1 MKDKFSPSINIKRDM
16 SNDYLYIPTR
26 NSISAYNTIASNFKS
41 GIHSY
46 NIIGSYGT
54 GKSAFLVAFSKHLN
68 KQEEYFN
75 PVNGQFNGCSKFKFI
90 HVVGQY
96 ESLIQSLSRE
106 LKVESEEDVVYEAI
120 KDYQNKLKKNKECLV
135 LIIDEFGKTLEYS
148 AKNNPEKELYF
159 IQKLAEYANDSR
171 RNFLFLTTLH
181 QNFDAYAIGLND
193 KDRKEWEKVKG
204 RIKEL
209 PFNEPVEQLLNL
221 ASQALSDSYTRSK
234 TKALTKKLLKI
245 IKSSNLFKLRN
256 ELTDELLN
264 QLFPLEA
271 LSSACLLLALQKYG
285 QNERSLFSFIASKE
299 PYGLV
304 QHQKANKEQYYS
316 IADVFDYL
324 VFNYSYLLQS
334 KNNPDFFKWKVVFTA
349 LDRVE
354 TLIDNDTELAKQ
366 LVKVIG
372 TLDLLNQSGGKIS
385 SEFLSQYFKEVLN
398 LKEIQRS
405 IELLESKGIIKYHKF
420 RNSYALYEGTDI
432 DIEFEISNKRKQ
444 IGKILSVEEEI
455 RKHIHLDFVVAKAAA
470 YKNGTPRIFEYKITN
485 DPIVKIT
492 KERSEID
499 GIINIILTKKQRG
512 LSNGI
517 SDSEA
522 IAYCFVNQND
532 QFIENLTDINVV
544 DRILIENT
552 LDKVA
557 RSELVEYKDSL
568 IRSFKESFSNQL
580 FSSSSIWYI
589 NGIRVTFESERALN
603 KQLSALVDK
612 IYTNTPIFKNELINR
627 SKISGSIHH
636 AKRLYI
642 SALISSWNK
651 ADLGFT
657 DNKFPA
663 ERMIYRSLLKE
674 TGIHKSD
681 VLKGTAEF
689 VQPTNQSFMPLWDF
703 CESFIN
709 DSKKGKR
716 SILELIDNLRQKPFK
731 LKDGLIEFWLI
742 SFLFIKRDEYAL
754 YMDGVYLPSF
764 TTEVAELI
772 FKKPNSF
779 VIKGIE
785 VDGVRLSL
793 FNKYRTLV
801 NQEVSDKIM
810 NKGFQEIA
818 RPFLVFYKQLS
829 PYAKHTEKY
838 LNEETIKLR
847 TTLLNAKELE
857 KTFFEDLPK
866 CFGYSIHDL
875 DKDNEALQS
884 FADTLQNSIREL
896 RLQDTSL
903 ADRYLEF
910 INNYITDDKI
920 DFEILRSKLRER
932 YPISIEKMLSN
943 RQKSVVRRIHSEI
956 PEEALWLSSLSQAVI
971 GKALNKMNDE
981 DEQILHN
988 STAVILNELD
998 AFAELNSLNVD
1009 SDKELA
1015 IRYEIQAS
1023 DHSTAFN
1030 QTIVLKKKQLKEI
1043 NKLEKEVDT
1052 LLEGRDG
1059 DIRKGLLLKM
1069 LKDM

>member
-1 MKDKFSPSINIKRDM
+1 
-16 SNDYLYIPTR
+16 
-26 NSISAYNTIASNFKS
+26 
-41 GIHSY
+41 
-46 NIIGSYGT
+46 
-54 GKSAFLVAFSKHLN
+54 
-68 KQEEYFN
+68 
-75 PVNGQFNGCSKFKFI
+75 
-90 HVVGQY
+90 
-96 ESLIQSLSRE
+96 
-106 LKVESEEDVVYEAI
+106 
-120 KDYQNKLKKNKECLV
+120 
-135 LIIDEFGKTLEYS
+135 
-148 AKNNPEKELYF
+148 
-159 IQKLAEYANDSR
+159 
-171 RNFLFLTTLH
+171 
-181 QNFDAYAIGLND
+181 
-193 KDRKEWEKVKG
+193 
-204 RIKEL
+204 
-209 PFNEPVEQLLNL
+209 
-221 ASQALSDSYTRSK
+221 
-234 TKALTKKLLKI
+234 
-245 IKSSNLFKLRN
+245 
-256 ELTDELLN
+256 
-264 QLFPLEA
+264 
-271 LSSACLLLALQKYG
+271 
-285 QNERSLFSFIASKE
+285 
-299 PYGLV
+299 
-304 QHQKANKEQYYS
+304 
-316 IADVFDYL
+316 
-324 VFNYSYLLQS
+324 
-334 KNNPDFFKWKVVFTA
+334 
-349 LDRVE
+349 
-354 TLIDNDTELAKQ
+354 
-366 LVKVIG
+366 
-372 TLDLLNQSGGKIS
+372 
-385 SEFLSQYFKEVLN
+385 
-398 LKEIQRS
+398 
-405 IELLESKGIIKYHKF
+405 
-420 RNSYALYEGTDI
+420 
-432 DIEFEISNKRKQ
+432 
-444 IGKILSVEEEI
+444 
-455 RKHIHLDFVVAKAAA
+455 
-470 YKNGTPRIFEYKITN
+470 
-485 DPIVKIT
+485 
-492 KERSEID
+492 
-499 GIINIILTKKQRG
+499 
-512 LSNGI
+512 
-517 SDSEA
+517 
-522 IAYCFVNQND
+522 
-532 QFIENLTDINVV
+532 
-544 DRILIENT
+544 
-552 LDKVA
+552 
-557 RSELVEYKDSL
+557 
-568 IRSFKESFSNQL
+568 
-580 FSSSSIWYI
+580 
-589 NGIRVTFESERALN
+589 
-603 KQLSALVDK
+603 
-612 IYTNTPIFKNELINR
+612 
-627 SKISGSIHH
+627 
-636 AKRLYI
+636 
-642 SALISSWNK
+642 
-651 ADLGFT
+651 
-657 DNKFPA
+657 
-663 ERMIYRSLLKE
+663 
-674 TGIHKSD
+674 
-681 VLKGTAEF
+681 
-689 VQPTNQSFMPLWDF
+689 
-703 CESFIN
+703 
-709 DSKKGKR
+709 
-716 SILELIDNLRQKPFK
+716 
-731 LKDGLIEFWLI
+731 
-742 SFLFIKRDEYAL
+742 
-754 YMDGVYLPSF
+754 MDGVYLPSF

-810 NKGFQEIA
+810 NKGFPEIA